1 MTEKSKNKLT
11 IKGFIVTAL
20 IILLLIPTLIINT
33 LVNERKARQAEAFSE
48 ISNKWAEAQTITGP
62 IVSIPYEENYKESN
76 GVIHKVKRYI
86 HILPEEL
93 KIKGELLPEKRYRGI
108 FETVV
113 YSSNIEFTGSFSN
126 IYSSTESIQSKD
138 VY

>member
-48 ISNKWAEAQTITGP
+48 ISNKWAEAQTSSCP
-62 IVSIPYEENYKESN
+62 IVSSPYVENNKESN
-76 GVIHKVKRYI
+76 CVIHKVKSYI
-86 HILPEEL
+86 PLRP
-93 KIKGELLPEKRYRGI
+93 K
-108 FETVV
+108 
-113 YSSNIEFTGSFSN
+113 
-126 IYSSTESIQSKD
+126 
-138 VY
+138 